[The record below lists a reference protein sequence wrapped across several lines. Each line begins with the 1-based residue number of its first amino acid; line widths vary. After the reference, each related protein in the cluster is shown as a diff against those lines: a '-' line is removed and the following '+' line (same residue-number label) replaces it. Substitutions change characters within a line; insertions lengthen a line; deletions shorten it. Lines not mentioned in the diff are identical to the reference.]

1 MAKIYTRTGDEGET
15 SLLGG
20 RRVRKDDLR
29 IEAIGSV
36 DEVNAA
42 LGVVRMELSRSGVSP
57 EGLDLEIGEIQ
68 HGLFDLGA
76 ELAATSTDEK
86 SVGTLGDAHVAELE
100 SLIDRYEA
108 DLEPLRA
115 FILPGGSPA
124 ACQLHVARCVCRRSE
139 RRLVQLA
146 AAEAVRGEVLRYVN
160 RLSDLLFV
168 LTRAVN
174 RANRVADVLWE
185 QGAGS
190 GERGFKG
197 DQQASTRK

>member
-42 LGVVRMELSRSGVSP
+42 LGVVRMELGRSDVIP
-57 EGLDLEIGEIQ
+57 ENLDQEVGEIQ
-68 HGLFDLGA
+68 HRLFDLGA
-76 ELAATSTDEK
+76 ELAVPSGGETRPGA
-86 SVGTLGDAHVAELE
+86 LGEAHVAQLE

-108 DLEPLRA
+108 ELEPLRA
-115 FILPGGSPA
+115 FILPGGTPA
-124 ACQLHVARCVCRRSE
+124 ASQLHVARCDCRRCE
-139 RRLVQLA
+139 RRLVQLT
-146 AAEAVRGEVLRYVN
+146 AVEPVRSEVLQYVN

-168 LTRAVN
+168 LARAVN
-174 RANRVADVLWE
+174 RANRVADVIWE
-185 QGAGS
+185 QGTAG
-190 GERGFKG
+190 GERK
-197 DQQASTRK
+197 AKHK

>member
-42 LGVVRMELSRSGVSP
+42 LGVVRMELTRSGVSP

-68 HGLFDLGA
+68 HRLFDLGA
-76 ELAATSTDEK
+76 ELAATSTSERG
-86 SVGTLGDAHVAELE
+86 VGTICDSNVAELE

-108 DLEPLRA
+108 ELE
-115 FILPGGSPA
+115 
-124 ACQLHVARCVCRRSE
+124 
-139 RRLVQLA
+139 
-146 AAEAVRGEVLRYVN
+146 
-160 RLSDLLFV
+160 
-168 LTRAVN
+168 
-174 RANRVADVLWE
+174 
-185 QGAGS
+185 
-190 GERGFKG
+190 
-197 DQQASTRK
+197 

>member
-29 IEAIGSV
+29 VETIGCL

-42 LGVVRMELSRSGVSP
+42 LGVVRVELSRSGVAP
-57 EGLDLEIGEIQ
+57 ENLDQEIGAIQ
-68 HGLFDLGA
+68 HRLFDLGA
-76 ELAATSTDEK
+76 ELAATSASEIPTDAI
-86 SVGTLGDAHVAELE
+86 GPAHVAQLE
-100 SLIDRYEA
+100 SFIDRYEA
-108 DLEPLRA
+108 ELEPLRA

-124 ACQLHVARCVCRRSE
+124 ASQLHVARCDCRRCE

-146 AAEAVRGEVLRYVN
+146 EVESVRGEVLQYMN

-168 LTRAVN
+168 LARAVN
-174 RANRVADVLWE
+174 RANRVPDVIWE
-185 QGAGS
+185 QGTGS
-190 GERGFKG
+190 GEPGAKDKQR
-197 DQQASTRK
+197 ATRRQ